1 MLFWWTGIWTTL
13 LILLFRYQM
22 TPLYLWVVPASFLYF
37 LVLWQTWPYCL
48 DGWPVC
54 FPHGGPCIFW
64 AALGTTLLW
73 TGFFILRYG
82 CFLFPCVCAP
92 EVPGWFFFPP
102 SNMLLSPLE
111 GEIQPRYS
119 RDTAQIQPRYSPD
132 TAQIQP
138 RYSPDVAEV
147 SSEIQ
152 PRYSPDTAQMLPL
165 EGGGHGWLWA
175 LIDQCLYDR
184 MRVAPR
190 RVGH

>member
-73 TGFFILRYG
+73 TAFFILRYG

-111 GEIQPRYS
+111 GEIL
-119 RDTAQIQPRYSPD
+119 
-132 TAQIQP
+132 P

-147 SSEIQ
+147 SSGCCC
-152 PRYSPDTAQMLPL
+152 RWR
-165 EGGGHGWLWA
+165 GGGHGWLWA

>member
-73 TGFFILRYG
+73 TAFFILRYG

-111 GEIQPRYS
+111 GEI
-119 RDTAQIQPRYSPD
+119 
-132 TAQIQP
+132 
-138 RYSPDVAEV
+138 
-147 SSEIQ
+147 
-152 PRYSPDTAQMLPL
+152 
-165 EGGGHGWLWA
+165 
-175 LIDQCLYDR
+175 
-184 MRVAPR
+184 
-190 RVGH
+190 